1 MYFIVQRVRI
11 IIIIANKPTAKFMIF
26 ISEYKN
32 VCDKISRFV
41 FLITIIFLHFYC
53 RLFAL
58 CEFVCVCVCIP
69 LFRGNRVAI
78 RCEPNLGDGHRNKI
92 WKRFSSSSHSATINI
107 KINVG
112 NLNKLIFIF
121 KCFQRCVRRCGEKR
135 KRCSNRTGRASPKSK
150 CKQIKF
156 VVVVHAIRRRRN

>member
-1 MYFIVQRVRI
+1 MYFIVQRVRIIII

-58 CEFVCVCVCIP
+58 CEFVCVCVHSTFP
-69 LFRGNRVAI
+69 
-78 RCEPNLGDGHRNKI
+78 
-92 WKRFSSSSHSATINI
+92 WQSSSNSMRAKS
-107 KINVG
+107 
-112 NLNKLIFIF
+112 
-121 KCFQRCVRRCGEKR
+121 RRW
-135 KRCSNRTGRASPKSK
+135 P
-150 CKQIKF
+150 
-156 VVVVHAIRRRRN
+156 